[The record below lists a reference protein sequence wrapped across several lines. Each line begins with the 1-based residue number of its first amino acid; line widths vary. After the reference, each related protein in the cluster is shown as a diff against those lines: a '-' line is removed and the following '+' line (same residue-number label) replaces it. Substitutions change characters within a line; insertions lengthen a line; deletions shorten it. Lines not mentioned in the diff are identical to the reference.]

1 MEVLIIILI
10 LLAVFVY
17 FIKNKK
23 QNLKNTKTKEFSD
36 YKYLDKN
43 IQKTFKDLEFLKN
56 YNFLTFDDILKNLN
70 NFYKLTNYIKSDYN
84 LITRYFNSLLIY
96 QDYIFVLVDSFYL
109 NIPQEPEIK
118 KSINSFN
125 QKIQK
130 QMDKEIRNLLL
141 NYKKNV
147 KNNTDDNINI
157 FTSLITDTKPRPYN
171 ML

>member
-10 LLAVFVY
+10 LLAFFVY
-17 FIKNKK
+17 FIKIKK
-23 QNLKNTKTKEFSD
+23 QKNTEINEFSD

-70 NFYKLTNYIKSDYN
+70 NFYKLISYIKSDYN

-109 NIPQEPEIK
+109 NVPQDPEIK

-125 QKIQK
+125 RKIQK
-130 QMDKEIRNLLL
+130 QMDKEIRNLLVK
-141 NYKKNV
+141 YKKSV
-147 KNNTDDNINI
+147 RNNTDDNINI
-157 FTSLITDTKPRPYN
+157 FTSLITDAKPRPYN

>member
-10 LLAVFVY
+10 LLAFFVY
-17 FIKNKK
+17 FIKIKK
-23 QNLKNTKTKEFSD
+23 EKNTEINEFSD

-70 NFYKLTNYIKSDYN
+70 NFYKLISYIKSDYN

-109 NIPQEPEIK
+109 NVPQDPEIK

-125 QKIQK
+125 RKIQK
-130 QMDKEIRNLLL
+130 QMDKEIRNLLVK
-141 NYKKNV
+141 YKKSV
-147 KNNTDDNINI
+147 RNNTDDNINI
-157 FTSLITDTKPRPYN
+157 FTSLITDAKPRPYN

>member
-10 LLAVFVY
+10 LLAFFVY
-17 FIKNKK
+17 FIKIKK
-23 QNLKNTKTKEFSD
+23 QKNTEINEFSD

-70 NFYKLTNYIKSDYN
+70 NFYKLISYIKSDYN

-96 QDYIFVLVDSFYL
+96 QDYIFVLIDSFYL
-109 NIPQEPEIK
+109 NVPQDPEIK

-125 QKIQK
+125 RKIQK
-130 QMDKEIRNLLL
+130 QMDKEIRNLLVK
-141 NYKKNV
+141 YKKSV
-147 KNNTDDNINI
+147 RNNTDDNINI

>member
-1 MEVLIIILI
+1 MEVLIIVLI
-10 LLAVFVY
+10 LLAFFVY
-17 FIKNKK
+17 FIKIKK
-23 QNLKNTKTKEFSD
+23 QKNTEINEFSD

-70 NFYKLTNYIKSDYN
+70 NFYKLISYIKSDYN

-96 QDYIFVLVDSFYL
+96 QDYIFVLIDSFYL
-109 NIPQEPEIK
+109 NVPQDPEIK

-125 QKIQK
+125 RKIQK
-130 QMDKEIRNLLL
+130 QMDKEIRNLLVK
-141 NYKKNV
+141 YKKSV
-147 KNNTDDNINI
+147 RNNTDDNINI